1 VCSKVVEEL
10 LLSWYL
16 ESSAGDDADDA
27 DGYRLRAD
35 STEKLATKSK
45 DTRHVMPDTGTDE

>member
-1 VCSKVVEEL
+1 MCSKVVEQL